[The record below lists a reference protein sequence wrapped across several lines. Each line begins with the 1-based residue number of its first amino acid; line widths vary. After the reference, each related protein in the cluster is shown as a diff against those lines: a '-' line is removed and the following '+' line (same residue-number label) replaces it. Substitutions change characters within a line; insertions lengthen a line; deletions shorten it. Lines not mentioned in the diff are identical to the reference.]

1 MKSSPEGSNEQL
13 IIKKEEE
20 GHRLIKRRE
29 SVRSLAIESQ
39 IRIGIATPR
48 DGDPSLVIQGRAS
61 PCARRMPIVTG
72 VVHYATAARH
82 RHFLV
87 ALVAHQNNPST
98 SLSIHQHP
106 SASLSILKPRL
117 VSLSIPQHPSTSLNI
132 HQHPSACYNVLDHPS
147 TSPSILQHPST
158 SHNAPYHPAS
168 HNIHQHLATSFS
180 SNRPNWNRSIE
191 HFDSIQF
198 NGGCSPKS
206 NIE

>member
-106 SASLSILKPRL
+106 SASISIPQHPSASISIPQHPKTPF
-117 VSLSIPQHPSTSLNI
+117 SIPQHPKTPFSIPQHPSTSLNI
-132 HQHPSACYNVLDHPS
+132 PQHLSASISIHQHP
-147 TSPSILQHPST
+147 
-158 SHNAPYHPAS
+158 PAS
-168 HNIHQHLATSFS
+168 I
-180 SNRPNWNRSIE
+180 SI
-191 HFDSIQF
+191 
-198 NGGCSPKS
+198 P
-206 NIE
+206 